1 MAESNGYRTSILVP
15 LSRYR
20 QLLQNQM
27 ATVENETKNQPRDV
41 ETTETMTSHVSE
53 KRKRQPVSE
62 KNDHGDKNGF
72 EPTEPMNKKAKRVHK
87 KQPDDTPKPGPEVAS
102 VEVED
107 QDKICR
113 KLLHTIFFNSAGNV
127 LIQNHILHA
136 ESNILDLLR
145 FSVEETATKPVGFKD
160 IRRALMQI
168 NVPKDFVSNRNGT
181 DRKPNKRTND
191 SSLKT
196 KTNISKWQT
205 F

>member
-1 MAESNGYRTSILVP
+1 
-15 LSRYR
+15 
-20 QLLQNQM
+20 
-27 ATVENETKNQPRDV
+27 
-41 ETTETMTSHVSE
+41 MTSHVSE
-53 KRKRQPVSE
+53 KRKRQSVSE
-62 KNDHGDKNGF
+62 KNDHGAENGF

-113 KLLHTIFFNSAGNV
+113 KLLHTIQLSLSNPLREKMTRLFLYVVNFGSHMISFNSAGNV

-145 FSVEETATKPVGFKD
+145 ASVEETATKPVGFKD
-160 IRRALMQI
+160 FRRALMQI
-168 NVPKDFVSNRNGT
+168 NVPKDFVSNRNGS
-181 DRKPNKRTND
+181 DRKPNKRNND

-196 KTNISKWQT
+196 KTSISKWQT

>member
-1 MAESNGYRTSILVP
+1 MLVKNEKDNES
-15 LSRYR
+15 
-20 QLLQNQM
+20 
-27 ATVENETKNQPRDV
+27 
-41 ETTETMTSHVSE
+41 
-53 KRKRQPVSE
+53 VSE
-62 KNDHGDKNGF
+62 KNGHGDENGF

-102 VEVED
+102 VEVDD

-113 KLLHTIFFNSAGNV
+113 KLLHSIQLSFSNPLREKMTRLFLYVVNFGSHMISFNSAGNV

-136 ESNILDLLR
+136 ESNILVLLR
-145 FSVEETATKPVGFKD
+145 LSVEETATKPVGFKYFL
-160 IRRALMQI
+160 RALMQI
-168 NVPKDFVSNRNGT
+168 NVPKDFVSNRNGS

-196 KTNISKWQT
+196 KTNMSKWQT